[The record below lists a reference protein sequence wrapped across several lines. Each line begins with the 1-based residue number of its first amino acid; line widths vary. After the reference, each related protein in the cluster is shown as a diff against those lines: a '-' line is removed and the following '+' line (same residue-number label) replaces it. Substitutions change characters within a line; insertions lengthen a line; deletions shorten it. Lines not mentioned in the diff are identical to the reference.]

1 MPETVDKSS
10 LSTFFTASSPQLRL
24 FDFFRTGAFLHARR
38 CVLPSLSFPAPPARS
53 CSLSLFC
60 FFFAT
65 SPFRCP
71 HLSAFIVAAGT
82 LLGCAL
88 RFPCH
93 PFLPLHFSF
102 AASSSGFLLSF
113 AFPGCDA
120 CAFPPPC
127 YTVHIFKLSQ
137 LYEHTHSL
145 ARRFLP

>member
-10 LSTFFTASSPQLRL
+10 LSTFFTAYSPQLRL

-71 HLSAFIVAAGT
+71 HLSAFIVTAGT

-93 PFLPLHFSF
+93 PFLPLRFLSPLLPPAF
-102 AASSSGFLLSF
+102 CFLLH
-113 AFPGCDA
+113 FPA
-120 CAFPPPC
+120 AMLA
-127 YTVHIFKLSQ
+127 LS
-137 LYEHTHSL
+137 LRPAILFIYLNYHSYMNTHSL